1 VPLPDELPPGPPDPP
16 GREPEGERLLVGL
29 EVDGEP
35 VPVTD
40 WTRRVTGFDG
50 PDPDPDPVEVDPPPP
65 TETDGV

>member
-1 VPLPDELPPGPPDPP
+1 LP
-16 GREPEGERLLVGL
+16 VGL

-40 WTRRVTGFDG
+40 CTRRVTGFDD